1 MLSHNHSDTCYCY
14 CQSFAVKWLSAPL
27 TFDSMQVHSLT
38 RLQQSPSLSRSPEV
52 NPPHF
57 QGPPAQGGL
66 QSQLAAVTLR
76 HRSSSPTPTPQS
88 SSSAK
93 SATVTTAPKGR
104 SPPPPPPPPPPLS
117 RAASP
122 ERLSRLSPSPGAVL
136 QSPTVA
142 ARLISESYS
151 DVSPAM
157 SSVQNAH
164 SQSNFLSQSSISPC
178 VLSPPPPPPPPPGAH
193 LPNRSV
199 NPQQQARGG
208 MLQSLNPATMHHHGH
223 SQQPLAKVRQTV
235 TGVVLG
241 RTSTDSQGSP
251 ARQASPGSLAA
262 QQQLLQAQ
270 QQLQAQ
276 QPIRQSLVQLRPMP
290 QVAVA
295 QPGSSQQQE
304 WQGQADDSDT
314 SLSIGAVYSE
324 MRQAGSMQSQPRLDQ
339 LQAAFKHGWPAVQT
353 NPLYHKADAAA
364 AAVPGGAG
372 SKSTLFCL
380 AKDPCAL
387 LHHHSVTAERAF
399 DLNSNAPCG
408 RRALD

>member
-1 MLSHNHSDTCYCY
+1 
-14 CQSFAVKWLSAPL
+14 
-27 TFDSMQVHSLT
+27 
-38 RLQQSPSLSRSPEV
+38 
-52 NPPHF
+52 
-57 QGPPAQGGL
+57 
-66 QSQLAAVTLR
+66 
-76 HRSSSPTPTPQS
+76 
-88 SSSAK
+88 
-93 SATVTTAPKGR
+93 
-104 SPPPPPPPPPPLS
+104 
-117 RAASP
+117 
-122 ERLSRLSPSPGAVL
+122 LSPSPGAVL

-164 SQSNFLSQSSISPC
+164 SQSNFLSQSSISPR

-208 MLQSLNPATMHHHGH
+208 MLQSLNPATMHDHGH

-235 TGVVLG
+235 TGVALG

-324 MRQAGSMQSQPRLDQ
+324 MQQAGSLQSQPRLDQ